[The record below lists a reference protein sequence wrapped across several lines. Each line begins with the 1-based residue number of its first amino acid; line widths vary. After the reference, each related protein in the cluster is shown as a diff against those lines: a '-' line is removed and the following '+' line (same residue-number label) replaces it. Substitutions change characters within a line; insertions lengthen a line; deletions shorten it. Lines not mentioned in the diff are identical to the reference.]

1 MLSSII
7 IFVCFICFKS
17 LSVLSLRLFRT
28 FILFIVTEW
37 SDVSD
42 VFTNLQYAEIDL
54 FLLFM
59 VADLP
64 GEACRSGQFHLSCS
78 AEVIPETT
86 FMLSRCHRAQFV
98 LRNRSSVEI

>member
-7 IFVCFICFKS
+7 IFACFISFKC

-28 FILFIVTEW
+28 FILFTVTER

-42 VFTNLQYAEIDL
+42 VFTNLQDAEIDL

-64 GEACRSGQFHLSCS
+64 AEACRSGQFHLSCS
-78 AEVIPETT
+78 AEVIPET
-86 FMLSRCHRAQFV
+86 SSCCHVAIE
-98 LRNRSSVEI
+98 RNLF